1 MEMGRRNRMAIITQE
16 AIAKLKEDIKEEII
30 SQYYIKTMKMLVKM
44 ADKYAENELTLQDI
58 NKFSLYMSQVFFDS
72 LKKFDKVNIEFVIGG
87 NENESNSSIEKS
99 HIG

>member
-1 MEMGRRNRMAIITQE
+1 MAIITQE

-72 LKKFDKVNIEFVIGG
+72 LKKFDKVNIEFIIGG
-87 NENESNSSIEKS
+87 NENEGNSPKEES

>member
-1 MEMGRRNRMAIITQE
+1 MAIITQE

-30 SQYYIKTMKMLVKM
+30 SQYYIKAMKMLVKM

-58 NKFSLYMSQVFFDS
+58 NKISLYMSQVFFDS
-72 LKKFDKVNIEFVIGG
+72 LKKLDKVNIEFIIGG
-87 NENESNSSIEKS
+87 NENEGDGSKEES

>member
-1 MEMGRRNRMAIITQE
+1 MAEIITQE
-16 AIAKLKEDIKEEII
+16 AIAKLKEDVKEEII
-30 SQYYIKTMKMLVKM
+30 SQYYVKTMKMLVKM

-72 LKKFDKVNIEFVIGG
+72 LKKLDKVNIEFIIGG
-87 NENESNSSIEKS
+87 NENEGNSPKEES

>member
-1 MEMGRRNRMAIITQE
+1 MAIITQE

-58 NKFSLYMSQVFFDS
+58 NKISLYMSQVFFDS
-72 LKKFDKVNIEFVIGG
+72 LKKLDKVNLEFIIGG
-87 NENESNSSIEKS
+87 NENESDSSKEEN

>member
-1 MEMGRRNRMAIITQE
+1 MEIITQE

-72 LKKFDKVNIEFVIGG
+72 LKKLDKVNIEFIIGG
-87 NENESNSSIEKS
+87 NENEGNSPKEES

>member
-1 MEMGRRNRMAIITQE
+1 MAAIISQE

-72 LKKFDKVNIEFVIGG
+72 LKKLDKVNIEFIIGG
-87 NENESNSSIEKS
+87 NENEGNSPKEES

>member
-1 MEMGRRNRMAIITQE
+1 MGIISPE
-16 AIAKLKEDIKEEII
+16 AIAKIKENIKEEII
-30 SQYYIKTMKMLVKM
+30 SQYYVKTMKMLVKI
-44 ADKYAENELTLQDI
+44 ADKYTENELTLQDI
-58 NKFSLYMSQVFFDS
+58 NNFSLYMSQVFFDS

>member
-1 MEMGRRNRMAIITQE
+1 MEIISQE

-58 NKFSLYMSQVFFDS
+58 NKISLYMSQVFFDS
-72 LKKFDKVNIEFVIGG
+72 LKKLDKVNIKFIIGG
-87 NENESNSSIEKS
+87 NENEGDSSKEES

>member
-30 SQYYIKTMKMLVKM
+30 SKYYIKTMKRLVKM

-58 NKFSLYMSQVFFDS
+58 NKISLYMSQVFFDS
-72 LKKFDKVNIEFVIGG
+72 LKKLDKVNIEFIIGG
-87 NENESNSSIEKS
+87 NESEGDSSKEES

>member
-1 MEMGRRNRMAIITQE
+1 MAIITQE

-44 ADKYAENELTLQDI
+44 ADKYTENELTLKDI

-72 LKKFDKVNIEFVIGG
+72 LKKLDKINIKFIIGG
-87 NENESNSSIEKS
+87 NENESDSSKEES

>member
-1 MEMGRRNRMAIITQE
+1 MRQENETMAIITQE

-44 ADKYAENELTLQDI
+44 TDKYAENELTLKDI

-72 LKKFDKVNIEFVIGG
+72 LKKLDKININFIIGG
-87 NENESNSSIEKS
+87 NENESDSSKEEN